1 MQGEKITLI
10 GAGLVGSLLS
20 IYLAKRGYRVEILER
35 RPDMRR
41 EEVSAG
47 RSINLA
53 LSTRGIRALE
63 KLGLAKDVLS
73 RAIAMRGR
81 GVHLPDGG
89 YGVQSYGQ
97 SDSECIYS
105 ISRNDLNQTLM
116 SAAEKTGQ
124 IHIRFNQRVTSVDLE
139 TREIEVEGPG
149 LSRECRPAPVLIGT
163 DGSASALRTAMER
176 RLGFESSTSTLEHGY
191 KELTLPAAAD
201 GGFQLDKHALHIWPR
216 ATYMLIALPNV
227 EGSFTCTLFLP
238 FEGRESFAELRT
250 PDQVRAFFEA
260 HFPDVLPRFPKLT
273 EEFFSHPTGKMITVK
288 CAPWNVGGDALLM
301 GDSAHAIVPFFGQ
314 GMNSGF
320 EDCLVLDRAIE
331 HAGGDLRRAFDQFSR
346 SRKPDTDAIADLAL
360 ENFVE
365 MRDKV
370 ADPAFQFERR
380 IERILQREFP
390 GEYLTRYQLVTF
402 SQVPYSV
409 ALRAGR
415 IQQEILVRLGS
426 GITDPERIDL
436 QLAGQL
442 LRTKLSPVVQPA
454 IAGSELPG

>member
-20 IYLAKRGYRVEILER
+20 IYLARRGYRVEILER
-35 RPDMRR
+35 RSDMRR
-41 EEVSAG
+41 EEISAG

-63 KLGLAKDVLS
+63 KVGLAEVVLC

-81 GVHLPDGG
+81 GVHLTDGG
-89 YGVQSYGQ
+89 YGVQPYGQ
-97 SDSECIYS
+97 NDSECIYS
-105 ISRNDLNQTLM
+105 ISRSDLNQALM
-116 SAAEKTGQ
+116 SAAEMTGRVRIQ
-124 IHIRFNQRVTSVDLE
+124 FNQRVTSVDLE
-139 TREIEVEGPG
+139 SREIEVEGPG
-149 LSRECRPAPVLIGT
+149 PSKERRHAAVLIGT
-163 DGSASALRTAMER
+163 DGSASALRSAMER
-176 RLGFESSTSTLEHGY
+176 RLGFESTTTTLEHGY

-216 ATYMLIALPNV
+216 ATYMLIALPNFD
-227 EGSFTCTLFLP
+227 GSFTCTLFLP
-238 FEGRESFAELRT
+238 FEGQESFAELRT
-250 PDQVRAFFEA
+250 PDQVKAFFKA

-288 CAPWNVGGDALLM
+288 CAPWNVGGHALVL

-331 HAGGDLRRAFDQFSR
+331 TAGGDLQRAFVEFAR
-346 SRKPDTDAIADLAL
+346 ARKPDTDAIADLAL
-360 ENFVE
+360 DNFVE

-370 ADPAFQFERR
+370 ADAVFQFERK
-380 IERILQREFP
+380 IERVLQREFP

-402 SQVPYSV
+402 SHVPYSV

-436 QLAGQL
+436 QLAGEL
-442 LRTKLSPVVQPA
+442 LRTKLSPVVLPA
-454 IAGSELPG
+454 ITGTEFPG